1 MQFLGFR
8 RAGSAA
14 PSEVS
19 DLAPLPVEIAGGATL
34 PPVAGRTLTREDTPP
49 GIGTGAAYAD
59 LDAIGT
65 VMTFPGVF
73 RANVSSGLLQSAR
86 YYDLDDEGLAVD
98 LWLFSRRPA
107 APTDNSA
114 LALSDAD
121 LRNVVAVVS
130 FASFADAAN
139 GRFSQSG
146 GLGLMVHGSGGT
158 DLYGIAQARGALN
171 IAASNLP
178 VFAIDVVPD

>member
-19 DLAPLPVEIAGGATL
+19 DLAPLPVEITGGATL

-49 GIGTGAAYAD
+49 GIAPAAYAD

-73 RANVSSGLLQSAR
+73 RAGVSTGLLQSAR
-86 YYDLDDEGLAVD
+86 YYDLSDQAVAVD

-114 LALSDAD
+114 LSLSDAD

-146 GLGLMVHGSGGT
+146 GLGLMVNGSGGT
-158 DLYGIAQARGALN
+158 DLYGIAQSRGAPT
-171 IAASNLP
+171 IAAANLP